1 MININIL
8 ADHNLRRSRLDSLTP
23 TAFAARA
30 SQAHTENGFCL
41 YDAVDKAAEA
51 ALTAFEN
58 GPWGQKYQAIG
69 KA

>member
-1 MININIL
+1 ME
-8 ADHNLRRSRLDSLTP
+8 
-23 TAFAARA
+23 FASWKDRKPVAA
-30 SQAHTENGFCL
+30 GLKTI
-41 YDAVDKAAEA
+41 YDAVDDKAAEA